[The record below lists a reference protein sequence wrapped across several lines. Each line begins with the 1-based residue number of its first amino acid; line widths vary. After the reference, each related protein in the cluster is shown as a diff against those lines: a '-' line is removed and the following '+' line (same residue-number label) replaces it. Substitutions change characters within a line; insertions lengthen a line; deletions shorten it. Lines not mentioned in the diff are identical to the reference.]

1 MFDFHHL
8 MKQALKEAKKGF
20 AKGEVPVGA
29 VLAGPDGKIV
39 AKAHNLPISLNDPTA
54 HAEILALRS
63 SGTFCKNYR
72 LKEAT
77 LVVTIEPCIMC
88 MGAAI
93 NARISRLV
101 FGAFDHKAGAAG
113 SLYNLAADIRLNH
126 RIEVISGIME
136 RECRMMVQDFFHLR
150 RGKINSSRRGTEVVV
165 TGSTRN
171 RFVSLKA
178 GHVGSNPTL
187 SANKIAMRFYNKK
200 F

>member
-1 MFDFHHL
+1 MCQDLYHL
-8 MKQALKEAKKGF
+8 MKQALKEAEKGF

-29 VLAGPDGKIV
+29 VLAGPEGKIV

-63 SGTFCKNYR
+63 SGAFYKNYR
-72 LKEAT
+72 LRDAT

-88 MGAAI
+88 IGAAL

-113 SLYNLAADIRLNH
+113 SLYNLATDARLNH
-126 RIEVISGIME
+126 RIKVISGIME
-136 RECRMMVQDFFHLR
+136 KECSMLVQDFFHLHR
-150 RGKINSSRRGTEVVV
+150 ENNRSRRGTEVVV

-187 SANKIAMRFYNKK
+187 SAKK
-200 F
+200 FNPC